1 MRIEQLMTTPPH
13 WCRPEDTL
21 ETAAQLLWEHDCG
34 ALPVCDG
41 SDGSLQTV
49 GVITDRDICMCALFQ
64 GQPLSQM
71 RVADAMAP
79 DVQVCRTGDSI
90 NDAEGIMRQARVRR
104 LPVLNETGSLV
115 GMISLAD
122 LAREAMR
129 VHSEPKRELTEA
141 EVNDTLAAICTPI
154 ASTRAAVQVM

>member
-13 WCRPEDTL
+13 WCRPEDSL
-21 ETAAQLLWEHDCG
+21 DRAAALMWEHDCG

-41 SDGSLQTV
+41 GNGSLEAI
-49 GVITDRDICMCALFQ
+49 GVITDRDIAMCALFQ
-64 GQPLSQM
+64 GQPLWMM

-90 NDAEGIMRQARVRR
+90 SDAEGIMRQARVRR
-104 LPVLNETGSLV
+104 LPVVNDEGSLV

-122 LAREAMR
+122 LAREATR
-129 VHSEPKRELTEA
+129 AQSQPKRELTEV
-141 EVNDTLAAICTPI
+141 EVNDTLSAICTP
-154 ASTRAAVQVM
+154 ATGTRAVAQVM